1 MQTPVTTWWVF
12 PLSMDS
18 MWWASAASAG
28 FPSTLPSHITT
39 VSGSDYQVV
48 FSHLRLVGLGF
59 FPAAMY
65 SGMSWAGSLRDS
77 ILQCRAAP
85 LPQSLCP
92 VWRAVPACAA
102 SCSPA
107 RCCICSDSQALSV
120 VFICHF
126 MLLTS
131 RRPFQSGA
139 ICLVPSAPALSRRA
153 RIRAP
158 PHTLLTYMLA
168 SFMSVQASAGHTG
181 QPHCFITS

>member
-1 MQTPVTTWWVF
+1 
-12 PLSMDS
+12 MDS
-18 MWWASAASAG
+18 MWWASAAW
-28 FPSTLPSHITT
+28 P
-39 VSGSDYQVV
+39 VSEHLAIAYHHRVGSDYQVV
-48 FSHLRLVGLGF
+48 FPICDLLASAFPLRCTAVCRG
-59 FPAAMY
+59 PAA
-65 SGMSWAGSLRDS
+65 LRDS

-139 ICLVPSAPALSRRA
+139 ICLVPLSTCSITSRA
-153 RIRAP
+153 HPRP